1 MDRLAGKTV
10 LITGAGSG
18 IGKASALMMAGEGA
32 AVVVSDIGEPQA
44 LATADEIRATG
55 GRAMGLALNVT
66 RSADWQAAVQ
76 RTLDSFGRLDIL
88 VNNAGRL
95 LARALEDTSEA
106 EWASLQE
113 TNVTS
118 VFLGCRIACAAMR
131 RTGGGA
137 IVNVSSIY
145 GQIAG
150 PGFAAYVASKG
161 GVRLLTRAAAADFA
175 KYNIRVNSVH
185 PGVIETGMT
194 RDLLADPAIR
204 QASLGTTLMGRPGR
218 PGEIAAAITFLA
230 SDEASFM
237 TGSELV
243 VDGGYTAL

>member
-1 MDRLAGKTV
+1 MDRLAGKTA

-18 IGKASALMMAGEGA
+18 IGRASALMMAAEGA
-32 AVVVSDIGEPQA
+32 AVVVTDIGEPQA
-44 LATADEIRATG
+44 LAAVDEIRAAG
-55 GRAMGLALNVT
+55 GRAIGLALDVT
-66 RSADWQAAVQ
+66 RAEHWEAAVQ
-76 RTLDSFGRLDIL
+76 RTLDAFGRLDIL

-118 VFLGCRIACAAMR
+118 VFLGCRFACTAMR
-131 RTGGGA
+131 RGGGGS

-161 GVRLLTRAAAADFA
+161 GVRLLTRAAAADFV
-175 KYNIRVNSVH
+175 KYDIRVNSVH
-185 PGVIETGMT
+185 PGVIETEMT
-194 RDLLADPAIR
+194 KALLADPAVR
-204 QASLGTTLMGRPGR
+204 KASLGTTLMGRPGR
-218 PGEIAAAITFLA
+218 PSEIAAAITFLA

-237 TGSELV
+237 TGAELV

>member
-18 IGKASALMMAGEGA
+18 IGKASALMMAAEGA
-32 AVVVSDIGEPQA
+32 AVVASDIGEPQA
-44 LATADEIRATG
+44 LATADEIRAAG
-55 GRAMGLALNVT
+55 GRAMGLALDVT

-76 RTLDSFGRLDIL
+76 RTFDSFGRLDIL

-185 PGVIETGMT
+185 PGVIETEMT
-194 RDLLADPAIR
+194 KDLLADPAIR

-218 PGEIAAAITFLA
+218 PAEIAAAITFLA

-237 TGSELV
+237 TGAELV